1 MHTLADS
8 TLHNLDVWPFDLRV
22 NECRGP
28 PIEYIRTKFGVNILQ
43 SADAQM
49 PLMTHNSATQVW
61 IITTMMSTT
70 MLMTAESSLAIG
82 RIATY
87 LAGKETFGDKDFIS

>member
-1 MHTLADS
+1 
-8 TLHNLDVWPFDLRV
+8 
-22 NECRGP
+22 
-28 PIEYIRTKFGVNILQ
+28 
-43 SADAQM
+43 M